1 MNFWK
6 YNIGDEITE
15 KYGPSDVV
23 YRYRIIERR
32 TTLPTDCVKPQ
43 LFDKSFR
50 RYTVWGDRE
59 GTLTVMDE
67 SEIDKLVKL
76 PNITIERNNIDAIKV
91 TVKENDANVLK
102 HDNSS
107 DVKSNAV
114 NHPKYYQGKIEVIDF
129 IEDKG
134 LGFNLGNCV
143 KYISRAG
150 KKNPE
155 KFLEDLEKARWY
167 LNREISRIKKESEW
181 LPNTTCVAKKGE

>member
-6 YNIGDEITE
+6 YNIGDEITIRTSVLGATLT
-15 KYGPSDVV
+15 YQVV
-23 YRYRIIERR
+23 DRRIVFE
-32 TTLPTDCVKPQ
+32 
-43 LFDKSFR
+43 FDKEMISPFNR
-50 RYTVWGDRE
+50 SYLQYTMWNVE
-59 GTLTVMDE
+59 PSQLTRMDE
-67 SEIDKLVKL
+67 YEVDQLVRQ
-76 PNITIERNNIDAIKV
+76 PSATIKRNNTDALKV

-107 DVKSNAV
+107 GAKSDSV

-155 KFLEDLEKARWY
+155 KRIEDLKKARWY
-167 LNREISRIKKESEW
+167 LDREINKE
-181 LPNTTCVAKKGE
+181 K